1 MLFLFILG
9 NFNKST
15 KPRLPECR
23 AVLSGREPR
32 ALPQLRMTSMSHQ
45 VAGTIWMLDSLLV
58 TPFGNVIV
66 LHYAWHR
73 SYTIH
78 NAAAGAREPV
88 WEAEEPP
95 ELSTAC
101 LKTGF
106 AGGGIRHLLHQ
117 ICHPSP
123 TRLTGR
129 HRARI
134 CGGPCPA
141 LTAMLL
147 LKDTSTGFSEL
158 LFWGKLIHLL
168 FMLANPRCWFHFAL
182 LSSATCMHSEHNFWS
197 LMTFRKML
205 SITIVTSEIVPPWQ
219 LYRKL
224 IGHSLKNAGRTTSL
238 VL

>member
-88 WEAEEPP
+88 LRSRGAPRAQHSLSKNRICWWRHPPPPPSDLPSKPHEADRE
-95 ELSTAC
+95 A
-101 LKTGF
+101 
-106 AGGGIRHLLHQ
+106 
-117 ICHPSP
+117 PSP
-123 TRLTGR
+123 DL
-129 HRARI
+129 
-134 CGGPCPA
+134 
-141 LTAMLL
+141 
-147 LKDTSTGFSEL
+147 
-158 LFWGKLIHLL
+158 W
-168 FMLANPRCWFHFAL
+168 
-182 LSSATCMHSEHNFWS
+182 WS
-197 LMTFRKML
+197 LPCTHCHASPQRHQYWFQWAPFL
-205 SITIVTSEIVPPWQ
+205 GEADT
-219 LYRKL
+219 LAF
-224 IGHSLKNAGRTTSL
+224 HAG
-238 VL
+238 